1 MAETILT
8 KMQEKVLGLFI
19 HFGFGAASE
28 TIYRMARDE
37 LGIPQTDVH
46 TILQELTFL
55 GLLKTEGISDEL
67 TWSIT
72 QEGLK
77 AIGITS
83 GNPWP

>member
-1 MAETILT
+1 
-8 KMQEKVLGLFI
+8 
-19 HFGFGAASE
+19 
-28 TIYRMARDE
+28 MARDE

-46 TILQELTFL
+46 AILQELTFL